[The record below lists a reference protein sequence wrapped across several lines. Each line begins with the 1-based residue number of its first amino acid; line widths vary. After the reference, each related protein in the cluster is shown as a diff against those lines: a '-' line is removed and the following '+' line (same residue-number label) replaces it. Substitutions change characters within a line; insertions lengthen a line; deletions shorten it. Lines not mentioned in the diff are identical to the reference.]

1 VILDRLMVPGAV
13 PYLVAEAGVNHE
25 GDLGRAVE
33 MVRRAGAMGVSAVK
47 FQTYKA
53 DRLAVRRSP
62 AYWDTSQEATP
73 TQYELFSK
81 YDRFGEPDYR
91 RLAEECA
98 AVGLDFLTSPFDVE
112 AVGWLEDLVP
122 MWKVA
127 SGDITNVRLLRR
139 LGVTGKPVLLSTG
152 ASTIDE
158 IAQGTA
164 WLREAGTPEIALLH
178 CTLSYPTET
187 ADANLGAIGA
197 LAREFPDCVPG
208 YSDHT
213 RPPASFAAIAA
224 AYAVGAR
231 VIEKHYTLDK
241 SLPGNDH
248 YHAFDPDDFA
258 RLAGEL
264 RQLRSMLG
272 SGVKEVLAAEQA
284 ARVGARRSLVART
297 RIPAGTRLSADLLD
311 VKRPG
316 TGIPPSFLDEL
327 DGWTAAR
334 DIDEDTTLDWEML
347 TRG

>member
-1 VILDRLMVPGAV
+1 MSLERLREPGAY

-25 GDLGRAVE
+25 GDLEQALE
-33 MVRRAGAMGVSAVK
+33 MVRRASGTGVAAVK

-53 DRLAVRRSP
+53 ARLAVRHSP
-62 AYWDTSQEATP
+62 AYWDTSEEATA
-73 TQYELFSK
+73 TQFELFSK
-81 YDRFGEPDYR
+81 YDRFGEPEYR

-98 AVGLDFLTSPFDVE
+98 AAGLDFLTSPFDVE
-112 AVGWLEDLVP
+112 AVDWLDALVP

-139 LGVTGKPVLLSTG
+139 LGATAKPVLLSTG

-158 IAQGTA
+158 IAQGVT

-178 CTLSYPTET
+178 CTLSYPTED
-187 ADANLGAIGA
+187 ADANVGAIAA
-197 LAREFPDCVPG
+197 LGHAFPDCIPG

-213 RPPASFAAIAA
+213 RPSSSFAAIFAA
-224 AYAVGAR
+224 CALGAR
-231 VIEKHYTLDK
+231 VVEKHYTLDK

-248 YHAFDPDDFA
+248 YHAFDPEDFV
-258 RLAGEL
+258 RLSAEL
-264 RQLRSMLG
+264 GQLLGLLG
-272 SGVKEVLAAEQA
+272 SGVKEVLPAEEA

-297 RIPAGTRLSADLLD
+297 RIPAGTRLTPELVDL
-311 VKRPG
+311 KRPG

-327 DGWTAAR
+327 GGWTAAR
-334 DIDEDTTLDWEML
+334 DIEEDTTLGWEMV